1 MRSVLARIRQRW
13 QVEATGIKMGEIT
26 FIKDGYAS
34 VIHDDGTI
42 TTTALDRCD
51 QCLEWQTT
59 SGGLSIRDYGQE
71 VIMWLCAKCR
81 A

>member
-1 MRSVLARIRQRW
+1 MPSDSDGAV
-13 QVEATGIKMGEIT
+13 MGEIT

-34 VIHDDGTI
+34 VIHDDGSI

-51 QCLEWQTT
+51 QCLEWQAT
-59 SGGLSIRDYGQE
+59 SGGLQIRDYGQE
-71 VIMWLCAKCR
+71 VLMWLCASCR

>member
-1 MRSVLARIRQRW
+1 MS
-13 QVEATGIKMGEIT
+13 EIT

-34 VIHDDGTI
+34 VIHDDGSI

-51 QCLEWQTT
+51 QCNEWQTA
-59 SGGLSIRDYGQE
+59 SGGLTVRDYGQE
-71 VIMWLCAKCR
+71 VILWLCVKCR

>member
-1 MRSVLARIRQRW
+1 
-13 QVEATGIKMGEIT
+13 MGEIT

-51 QCLEWQTT
+51 NCLEWQPKA
-59 SGGLSIRDYGQE
+59 GGLELHE
-71 VIMWLCAKCR
+71 VGGGVVIWVCVKCR

>member
-1 MRSVLARIRQRW
+1 
-13 QVEATGIKMGEIT
+13 MGEIT

-34 VIHDDGTI
+34 VIHDDGSI

-51 QCLEWQTT
+51 QCLEWQPQ
-59 SGGLSIRDYGQE
+59 SGGLALRNVGQE
-71 VIMWLCAKCR
+71 VVIWLCAECR